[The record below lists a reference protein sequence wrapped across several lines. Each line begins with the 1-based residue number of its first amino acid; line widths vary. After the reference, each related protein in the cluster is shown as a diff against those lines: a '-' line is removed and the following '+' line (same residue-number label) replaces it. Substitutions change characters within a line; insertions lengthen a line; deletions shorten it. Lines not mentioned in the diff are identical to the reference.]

1 MVSIRSK
8 SGEEKL
14 RIDRTG
20 GGSQSG
26 IWAVAWNP
34 VPEDSNDVLCVADWN
49 QTISFYGL
57 NGKQVWKER
66 NLGFDPCCITFFTK
80 GEYLLIGGSNKACL
94 LYTKDG
100 VKLGTIGEQNSWV
113 WCCAARPNSTF
124 IAVSIFFRENI
135 FSFENYLFCSDI

>member
-80 GEYLLIGGSNKACL
+80 GEYYWAILFIESFLRQKL
-94 LYTKDG
+94 TVPG
-100 VKLGTIGEQNSWV
+100 VK
-113 WCCAARPNSTF
+113 
-124 IAVSIFFRENI
+124 
-135 FSFENYLFCSDI
+135 Y